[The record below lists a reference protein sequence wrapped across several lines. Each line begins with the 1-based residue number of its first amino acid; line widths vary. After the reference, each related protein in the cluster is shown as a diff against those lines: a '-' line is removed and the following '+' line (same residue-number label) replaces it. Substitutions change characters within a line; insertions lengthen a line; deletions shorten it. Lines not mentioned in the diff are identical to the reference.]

1 MGANDF
7 YEDISFKLIF
17 YPQLLEW
24 RAFAENIP
32 THLMKACCI
41 LEVSKRHNWHV
52 KRVEGGGGWEGFNF
66 EDPPPFCKCE
76 CLGLDSRQ

>member
-52 KRVEGGGGWEGFNF
+52 KRVEGGGGGKVLILRILH
-66 EDPPPFCKCE
+66 PFA
-76 CLGLDSRQ
+76 SVNV